1 MEFFSFKFRLIIDNG
16 TPQQPMNVR
25 RGSLGNILEVNKNQ
39 LTNQEKDSDD
49 GGFLNRN
56 SSSKR
61 NYGNHQGEPN
71 GQQQH
76 ESNKGKQFD
85 TGRKMENEGGK
96 VFYCSFTRMVCGSI
110 FSLGEKERASSNID
124 SGRGSAAY
132 SSGRRPPLD
141 DVTDTACASPR
152 GYDDTNDQGIICY
165 NYCMTKQYCICSSR
179 HRQLFKL
186 FHIIPSYF
194 CVLIKSPELIY
205 YQSKKSNLTFL
216 REIND

>member
-1 MEFFSFKFRLIIDNG
+1 
-16 TPQQPMNVR
+16 MNVR
-25 RGSLGNILEVNKNQ
+25 RGSLGNILEVNKNP

-71 GQQQH
+71 NGQQQH
-76 ESNKGKQFD
+76 ESNKGKPFE
-85 TGRKMENEGGK
+85 TSRKIENEGGK
-96 VFYCSFTRMVCGSI
+96 EIYNFTRKVCGSKS
-110 FSLGEKERASSNID
+110 SLGEKERASSNID

-152 GYDDTNDQGIICY
+152 GYDDTNDQGIKY
-165 NYCMTKQYCICSSR
+165 LHYQFYTTKTV
-179 HRQLFKL
+179 
-186 FHIIPSYF
+186 YF
-194 CVLIKSPELIY
+194 VHQGTGNLNFSIVKTPGFINFITSLT
-205 YQSKKSNLTFL
+205 KK
-216 REIND
+216 